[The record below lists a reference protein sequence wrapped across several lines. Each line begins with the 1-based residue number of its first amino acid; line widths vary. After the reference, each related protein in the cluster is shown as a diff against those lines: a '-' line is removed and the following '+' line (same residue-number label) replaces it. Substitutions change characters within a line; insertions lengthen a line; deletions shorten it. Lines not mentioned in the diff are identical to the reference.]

1 MKSLRDKVG
10 KCQEDSDSFPGK
22 DLMDI
27 NGSNAKT
34 NAFQRC
40 KEGTLDDCSNDN
52 KLAELGIKRQLL
64 IDYLLKMG
72 FYINDGIKYG
82 LDLLVYTDHPD
93 KVHSKYGLVIERS
106 FTYQELIL
114 LQRVCNSNNK
124 ILVIAFFE
132 DKNLISSAIKFIQC
146 ERFIAQKYL

>member
-1 MKSLRDKVG
+1 MKSLKDKIE
-10 KCQEDSDSFPGK
+10 KSPEDSDSFLGK
-22 DLMDI
+22 ALEDT
-27 NGSNAKT
+27 NGSIAK
-34 NAFQRC
+34 NNVFQ
-40 KEGTLDDCSNDN
+40 ESMLDDCSNSK
-52 KLAELGIKRQLL
+52 KLTELGIKRQLL